1 MVAEAVVVFGAVEA
15 AASAAAEAVVSAAAG
30 FMAVVSGAAGLRSM
44 AAGSEAVRSTA
55 AAFVRHRCS
64 GAAVIARRASSTA
77 AAIATDIVTPITGRI
92 SITTGVTSIG
102 AFYAPV
108 YYGYPYYQ
116 GYRHRYCRVIWTYYG
131 PRKICKYRPWR
142 HHRYYGYRY
151 W

>member
-1 MVAEAVVVFGAVEA
+1 MVAAADSVAVVVFFT
-15 AASAAAEAVVSAAAG
+15 AEDSAVVDS
-30 FMAVVSGAAGLRSM
+30 MAVGSGAAGLRFT

-55 AAFVRHRCS
+55 AAFVPRRCS
-64 GAAVIARRASSTA
+64 AVAAIARRGSSMA
-77 AAIATDIVTPITGRI
+77 AAIATDIGTPITGRI

-108 YYGYPYYQ
+108 YYGYPRYY